1 MGLRTTP
8 SKRSEIIQAF
18 SRAIREFFRNS
29 GLDSAASLS
38 YFMVLAL
45 FPGVLAL
52 VSLLALVGAS
62 QDATQWILDVMHQTL
77 DPQGEGLGQDAQQIL
92 DMAEQLLTGL
102 AAETNGTTVT
112 ILIGIAGAL
121 WSTSGYVNAFSRAMN
136 RLYKVQEGRPQWK
149 RRPQMMGITLL
160 IMFVMVIS
168 FTLLVTSG
176 QVAQAIGNVI
186 GMGDQFVVL
195 LNWAK
200 PPTMFVMALLVVALL
215 YHLTPNV
222 KRPRFKWFSAGT
234 ISALAVLALSVVGFS
249 IYISRF
255 ASYSATY
262 GAIGGVIILVIAC
275 WISNIALLMGAIVDI
290 EFSRLAQLRQ
300 GIEADEELQ
309 YPVRDDSLFAKK
321 ELSNFRDL
329 VGAQQIRIDHGGDPL
344 LSMSPSSQG
353 KSTVNRSTLIVIA
366 AAVATWFG
374 LRRWSTHRAKNA
386 VGTTSED
393 PQQAGQRQPR
403 TSTGHAENH

>member
-1 MGLRTTP
+1 MSSRATP
-8 SKRSEIIQAF
+8 SKRSEILQAF
-18 SRAIREFFRNS
+18 SRATREFFRNS

-62 QDATQWILDVMHQTL
+62 QGATQWILDVMHQAL
-77 DPQGEGLGQDAQQIL
+77 DPQGEGELGQDAQQIL
-92 DMAEQLLTGL
+92 GMSEQLLTGL
-102 AAETNGTTVT
+102 AAETNGTTLT
-112 ILIGIAGAL
+112 ILIGVAGAL

-160 IMFVMVIS
+160 IMIVMVVS

-176 QVAQAIGNVI
+176 QVAQAIGNMI
-186 GMGDQFVVL
+186 GMGEQFVVL
-195 LNWAK
+195 LNWLK

-234 ISALAVLALSVVGFS
+234 ISALAVLGLSVVGFS

-255 ASYSATY
+255 ASFSATY

-275 WISNIALLMGAIVDI
+275 WISNMALLMGAIVDI
-290 EFSRLAQLRQ
+290 EFARLAQLRQ
-300 GIEADEELQ
+300 GIAADEELQ

-321 ELSNFRDL
+321 ELSNFKDL

-344 LSMSPSSQG
+344 LTTTSAPDPKG
-353 KSTVNRSTLIVIA
+353 KSTLNRNTVVVIA
-366 AAVATWFG
+366 AGITAWFG
-374 LRRWSTHRAKNA
+374 IRRWSINRANSGGGRK
-386 VGTTSED
+386 SDD
-393 PQQAGQRQPR
+393 PQQARDRQP
-403 TSTGHAENH
+403 